1 MTAFW
6 MSKAGIVAIIVI
18 GVVVVTCLCVGGMF
32 GLVMVS
38 PAATP

>member
-18 GVVVVTCLCVGGMF
+18 GVVVVTCLCGASLI
-32 GLVMVS
+32 GLTVLD
-38 PAATP
+38 PGATP

>member
-18 GVVVVTCLCVGGMF
+18 GVVLVVCLCGASLL
-32 GLVMVS
+32 GLTMLD
-38 PAATP
+38 PTP